1 VNGLPFCFAKQIGTL
16 DCLDPEISELVRF
29 PHDPQRVMMIRR
41 YCFFKERIP
50 DPAIFLVPE
59 TTTEVFA
66 TQSITKM
73 IENAKMNGFIFVDAE
88 QVRN

>member
-1 VNGLPFCFAKQIGTL
+1 
-16 DCLDPEISELVRF
+16 
-29 PHDPQRVMMIRR
+29 MMIRR